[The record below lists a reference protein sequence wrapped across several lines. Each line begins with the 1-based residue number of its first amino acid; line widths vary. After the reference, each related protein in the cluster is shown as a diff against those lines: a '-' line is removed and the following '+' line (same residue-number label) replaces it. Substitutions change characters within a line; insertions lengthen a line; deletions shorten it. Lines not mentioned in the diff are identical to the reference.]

1 LAREEFPVAFDF
13 ATWTRLIP
21 ESEIRRLLRVKVRY
35 YFAGGKPGVLPIRV
49 FPRLLIELGLEEMD
63 FVFRGEERTVVEHFN
78 YGPSEGL
85 PELREL
91 LARKMLRARDGL
103 EIDPEEGWKD
113 VIITTGSQQAIYAIL
128 DSLIDP
134 GDVIITQR
142 PAYLGFVNVAA
153 KFQARVVTVPADEKG
168 MVPEYVERAAELVER
183 EFGVQPKLVYAV
195 PDSDNPTGTTM
206 PESRRKAFFDIVSS
220 RGMYLLEDA
229 AYREIQF
236 RGEPIKPIKAFDK
249 ENEFVIYQRSTSK
262 EVAVFRIGY
271 SLMPPR
277 LREQVIKAKGYI
289 DLCTPTL
296 MQKLAVMYYER
307 YFDEYIL
314 RVREGYRERCE
325 VMEESID
332 ESFPPGHRTSPTGG
346 FFIWWSSDNREF
358 DAGKFLN
365 EVALKNDVSFVPG
378 AAFYPPFG
386 YSYEPETDKLEPL
399 KPRTHGMRLGYS
411 YLSPQEIREGIT
423 RLGRLLRK
431 QLSG

>member
-1 LAREEFPVAFDF
+1 MAREGLPIAFDF

-21 ESEIRRLLRVKVRY
+21 ESEIRRLLRIRVRY

-49 FPRLLIELGLEEMD
+49 FPRLLAELGLEEMD
-63 FVFRGEERTVVEHFN
+63 LVLRGEERNVVEHFN

-103 EIDPEEGWKD
+103 QIDPEEGWKD

-168 MVPEYVERAAELVER
+168 MVPEYVDRAAELVER
-183 EFGVQPKLVYAV
+183 DFGVKPKLVYAV

-206 PESRRKAFFDIVSS
+206 PESRRKAFFDLVSS
-220 RGMYLLEDA
+220 RGMYLFEDA

-236 RGEPIKPIKAFDK
+236 RGEPVKPIKAFDK
-249 ENEFVIYQRSTSK
+249 NNEFVIYQRSTSK

-271 SLMPPR
+271 SYMPPR
-277 LREQVIKAKGYI
+277 LKEQVIKAKGYI

-296 MQKLAVMYYER
+296 MQKLAVMYYEK
-307 YFDEYIL
+307 YFDEHIL

-325 VMEESID
+325 AMEESID

-346 FFIWWSSDNREF
+346 FFIWWSSDHREF
-358 DAGKFLN
+358 DSGRFLN

-378 AAFYPPFG
+378 AAFYPPSG

-411 YLSPQEIREGIT
+411 YLTPQEIREGIT

-431 QLSG
+431 YLPG